1 MSKLDLTPNGN
12 PKLFTR
18 TEIKASLMQFG
29 YGQQE
34 KGTKKQL
41 ANDLGSKY
49 DDELYNVFLEAVNN
63 IIPGFSEIM
72 ETINGMWKYEWLEVS
87 WTMPDGIVVTCK
99 PTSKDWVDF
108 KLFGKYP
115 IKGKVS
121 GVGHEEKALILYV
134 TIIHSCDAYIARQL
148 VLLANKQ
155 RYDLITI
162 HDGFRQLPNNAFKT
176 KANYNQVLASIN
188 DSNLLTDILSQI
200 AGFTIEPIVGDLDSA
215 EILLNKYSLS

>member
-1 MSKLDLTPNGN
+1 MSTNLTQNGN

-41 ANDLGSKY
+41 ATDLGSKY
-49 DDELYNVFLEAVNN
+49 DDGLYDIFLQAVNN

-72 ETINGMWKYEWLEVS
+72 ETINGMWRYEWLEVS
-87 WTMPDGIVVTCK
+87 WTMPDGVVVTCK
-99 PTSKDWVDF
+99 PTSQQWVDF

-134 TIIHSCDAYIARQL
+134 TIIHSCDAYIAREL
-148 VLLANKQ
+148 IRLAKEQ
-155 RYDLITI
+155 GYDLITI
-162 HDGFRQLPNNAFKT
+162 HDGFRQLPNQAFKT
-176 KANYNQVLASIN
+176 KANYNKVLASIN

-200 AGFTIEPIVGDLDSA
+200 AGFTIEPIQGDLNSED
-215 EILLNKYSLS
+215 ILQNKYSLS